1 MIVTKRIS
9 ALLLFCAL
17 HGCDSRSG
25 ERILIENSRSPLWG
39 GGIIYCKPLVGD
51 SVLSG
56 PLAVSLLEEIDCD
69 ELTQILQCDRIS
81 HLSMRRQFLKQQH
94 IEAVARLPNLSRI
107 TVVDSR
113 FESSLFDILNSWE
126 CEEISITGVFDE
138 REEPP
143 PAIQLPAC
151 RELRVDA
158 WPPLTDRGVDWISK
172 RFRNVEYLDIRGAR
186 ATSYGFLCLSECS
199 RLKSLDLSYTSAN
212 RDCFIRLSRL
222 QNLEKLR
229 LAHVRIENEDALY
242 LFDIASL
249 KMLGL
254 YDTGVSDSV
263 MKAFAEKRNVTLIR

>member
-1 MIVTKRIS
+1 MVDLGRITV
-9 ALLLFCAL
+9 LLLICL
-17 HGCDSRSG
+17 LLGCDSRSG
-25 ERILIENSRSPLWG
+25 EQILIESSRSPLG
-39 GGIIYCKPLVGD
+39 GLGIIWCKPLVGD

-56 PLAVSLLEEIDCD
+56 PLTVSIREDIDSG

-81 HLSMRRQFLKQQH
+81 HLTMRRQALKQQH
-94 IEAVARLPNLSRI
+94 IEAIARLPNLSRI
-107 TVVDSR
+107 RVVESR

-126 CEEISITGVFDE
+126 CEEIYITGFFDE

-151 RELRVDA
+151 RELTVQA
-158 WPPLTDRGVDWISK
+158 WPPLTDRDIDWISK
-172 RFRNVEYLDIRGAR
+172 RFRNVEDLDIRGAR

-199 RLKSLDLSYTSAN
+199 RLKSLDLSYTTAS

-222 QNLEKLR
+222 HSLEKLR

-242 LFDIASL
+242 LFDIVSL

-263 MKAFAEKRNVTLIR
+263 KKAFEEKRNVTLIR